1 MLGVARFVLFIR
13 YHFQQLVVRNCF
25 FLLFLNKLYK
35 FMSIPFLNSS
45 NTFCNT
51 NNTFYCSSS
60 YLYFCTFVFSN
71 LHRLSKTV
79 PNWNCL
85 TTRRLVMSSVQ
96 TNVSFQNGVNGGN
109 ALQRALNEIDDYL
122 LYLGTE
128 HFWHV
133 ESTAP
138 VIIASN
144 IIFPVIINI
153 FPFHF
158 YFLS

>member
-1 MLGVARFVLFIR
+1 
-13 YHFQQLVVRNCF
+13 
-25 FLLFLNKLYK
+25 
-35 FMSIPFLNSS
+35 
-45 NTFCNT
+45 
-51 NNTFYCSSS
+51 
-60 YLYFCTFVFSN
+60 
-71 LHRLSKTV
+71 
-79 PNWNCL
+79 
-85 TTRRLVMSSVQ
+85 MSSVQ